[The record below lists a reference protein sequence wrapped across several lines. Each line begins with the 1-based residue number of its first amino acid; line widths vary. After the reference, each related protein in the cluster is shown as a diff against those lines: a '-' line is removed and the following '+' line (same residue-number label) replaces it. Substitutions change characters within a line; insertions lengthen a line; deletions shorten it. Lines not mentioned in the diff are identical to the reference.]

1 MAKMVTR
8 TVEFTKVSTFGVDT
22 ETAVAGNKDYLLS
35 GVGYTPEK
43 ALKAIAKAYPE
54 DTFKAV
60 QVITLTEEAHLYGMT
75 EETFLKYADVLPD
88 RKVKEN

>member
-8 TVEFTKVSTFGVDT
+8 TVEFTKAVTFGVDT
-22 ETAVAGNKDYLLS
+22 ETAEAGNKDYMLS

-60 QVITLTEEAHLYGMT
+60 QVIALTEESHLYGMT
-75 EETFLKYADVLPD
+75 EETFLKYAEVLPD